1 MAFPPRMID
10 RLLWP
15 LGLAHGSSFVYF
27 SPSLTRFPLA
37 KRSTRDTILPL
48 CHACHPAPDATF
60 APLYYTNNKSPMATV
75 SPPPYDLGPCRGIVL
90 LLGTL
95 SQLSQLSLSFYP
107 QQLKNGLNHARYLQ
121 GFDPRAAT
129 SP

>member
-1 MAFPPRMID
+1 MAFPHYTVG

-75 SPPPYDLGPCRGIVL
+75 SPPPYDLGPCRGTHEQ
-90 LLGTL
+90 LGN
-95 SQLSQLSLSFYP
+95 LSQLSLSFYP
-107 QQLKNGLNHARYLQ
+107 QQRKNGLNHARYLQ

>member
-37 KRSTRDTILPL
+37 KRSTRDTYYLSAMPAIPLLTQHLHHSIILIISHQWRQCP
-48 CHACHPAPDATF
+48 HRHMTWVHVAEPIS
-60 APLYYTNNKSPMATV
+60 NWE
-75 SPPPYDLGPCRGIVL
+75 PCPNCPNCPSAF
-90 LLGTL
+90 TL
-95 SQLSQLSLSFYP
+95 SSG
-107 QQLKNGLNHARYLQ
+107 KMG
-121 GFDPRAAT
+121 
-129 SP
+129 

>member
-1 MAFPPRMID
+1 MAFLPRTID

-60 APLYYTNNKSPMATV
+60 APPYYTNNKSPWR
-75 SPPPYDLGPCRGIVL
+75 PCPHRHMTWVHVAEPI
-90 LLGTL
+90 
-95 SQLSQLSLSFYP
+95 SNWEPCPNCPNCPNSN
-107 QQLKNGLNHARYLQ
+107 KA
-121 GFDPRAAT
+121 
-129 SP
+129 